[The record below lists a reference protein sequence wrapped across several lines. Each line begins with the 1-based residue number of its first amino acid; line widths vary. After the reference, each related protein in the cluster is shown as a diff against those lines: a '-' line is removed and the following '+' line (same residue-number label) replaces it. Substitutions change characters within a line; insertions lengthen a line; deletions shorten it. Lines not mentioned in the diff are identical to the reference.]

1 MDLITMVQ
9 RLLERQG
16 RIDEKL
22 DTIHQSILDRQTTTD
37 ERLNGIDSRLER
49 LDGRVDKLENRKG
62 WSKPPTVQHTDDAA
76 QQPIMVKVMNNRYV
90 QIVAALIAA
99 GLSAWGA
106 LH

>member
-1 MDLITMVQ
+1 MVQ

-62 WSKPPTVQHTDDAA
+62 WSKPPAE
-76 QQPIMVKVMNNRYV
+76 QPNGEVAVPTMVKVMNNRYV
-90 QIVAALIAA
+90 QIIAGLIAA
-99 GLSAWGA
+99 GLSAWGM
-106 LH
+106 LK

>member
-37 ERLNGIDSRLER
+37 ERLNGIDNRLER
-49 LDGRVDKLENRKG
+49 LDSRVDKLENRKG
-62 WSKPPTVQHTDDAA
+62 WSKHPAEQSVGETSPT
-76 QQPIMVKVMNNRYV
+76 MVKVMNNRYV

>member
-1 MDLITMVQ
+1 MVQ
-9 RLLERQG
+9 RLLDRQG

-49 LDGRVDKLENRKG
+49 LDSRVDKLENRKG
-62 WSKPPTVQHTDDAA
+62 WSWHPEVQSVDTES
-76 QQPIMVKVMNNRYV
+76 QQSTAVKLMYNKYV